1 MAKPGEA
8 EFKSNVLLRDEK
20 GFAGIPFKRLVL
32 AGVGACL
39 MYSMGKLTLSNWAI
53 PLAVVGG
60 ILLLVMTSPRGGI
73 PRWQRLMYHFRGG
86 LIIAMADKPDSLAA
100 SLGKL
105 LELRTEC
112 VVLDGGKIFSPAEDT
127 VAGDMDWSEWVT
139 FSEVR
144 HAKAHDGLVIVEG
157 PKPHLPVGSGSAL
170 AGGSSQ

>member
-1 MAKPGEA
+1 MAKPSEA

-39 MYSMGKLTLSNWAI
+39 MYSLGKLTISNWAI

-73 PRWQRLMYHFRGG
+73 PRWQRLMYRFRGS
-86 LIIAMADKPDSLAA
+86 LIIAMADQPASLAA
-100 SLGKL
+100 SLGRL
-105 LELRTEC
+105 FELRTEY
-112 VVLDGGKIFSPAEDT
+112 VVLDSTKIFSPVEDAG
-127 VAGDMDWSEWVT
+127 AGDVVWSEWVT

-157 PKPHLPVGSGSAL
+157 PKPHLPVGSGPAL
-170 AGGSSQ
+170 TEGSSQ

>member
-1 MAKPGEA
+1 
-8 EFKSNVLLRDEK
+8 LLRDEK

-73 PRWQRLMYHFRGG
+73 PRWQRLMYRFRGG
-86 LIIAMADKPDSLAA
+86 LIIAMADKPDSIAA
-100 SLGKL
+100 SLGRL
-105 LELRTEC
+105 FELRTEY
-112 VVLDGGKIFSPAEDT
+112 VVLDGGKIFSLAEDT
-127 VAGDMDWSEWVT
+127 AAGSVDWSEWVT

-157 PKPHLPVGSGSAL
+157 PKPHLPVGNGSAL
-170 AGGSSQ
+170 AGGSPQ